1 MAASANG
8 VADDS
13 PSMSEA
19 IERVGFGPA
28 QLAAGFLGGGVYLVG
43 GAVLLMC
50 GALANP
56 IGIDFNLR
64 AWERAALMSS
74 VFVGMLLGNSSSGP
88 LGDTF
93 GRRGVIVACYIA
105 ALASGIMCV
114 FAQSVSVLFF
124 WRAMLGASLGLGVP
138 PWMVLST
145 EITPAAWRVAGNSY
159 SQLFFVLGEIF
170 SAVCIYNAD
179 PRMRHLD
186 WRSLT
191 AVSTLPGIVMVA
203 LAWMFLVESP
213 AYLASKGEHE
223 KARQVVVTLARQNG
237 APEVS
242 GNLRKE
248 VRAAEN
254 ASSSDMQVQA
264 LFGRRMLFSTL
275 TVIFS
280 CFVLNLVF
288 YGVLY
293 GLPQVL
299 EGGAE
304 SGTSPATGVLLGAVW
319 EIPGLMAAVAFGTW
333 FRRLPV
339 ICASYAG
346 MACALV
352 CFAFGLVTSHM
363 WYSTFLVQG
372 AIIAIKVLSNIAFV
386 VIYQYASEI
395 YPACA
400 RTTGSAICVSGGRVG
415 AIIAPVVFETLND
428 YTGNFSAF
436 FLLCAL
442 FTALTSVLATLLPFE
457 TAGKNLDDEMEPTLG
472 KEKSKAALKL
482 AMP

>member
-1 MAASANG
+1 MADDA
-8 VADDS
+8 DS
-13 PSMSEA
+13 PSISEA

-43 GAVLLMC
+43 GSVLLMC

-56 IGIDFNLR
+56 IGQDFHLR

-93 GRRGVIVACYIA
+93 GRRGVIVACYITA
-105 ALASGIMCV
+105 FVSGLMCV
-114 FAQSVSVLFF
+114 FSQSVSVLFF

-138 PWMVLST
+138 PWMVLNT

-159 SQLFFVLGEIF
+159 SQLFFVLGEIYSGLF
-170 SAVCIYNAD
+170 IYSYD

-191 AVSTLPGIVMVA
+191 AVSALPGIVMA
-203 LAWMFLVESP
+203 GLAWMFLVQSP
-213 AYLASKGEHE
+213 AYLAAKGEHE
-223 KARQVVVTLARQNG
+223 EARKVIVVLARQNG

-242 GNLRKE
+242 GTLRKE

-254 ASSSDMQVQA
+254 GSSSDMTVQA

-275 TVIFS
+275 VVIFS

-304 SGTSPATGVLLGAVW
+304 SGTSPATGVILGAVW
-319 EIPGLMAAVAFGTW
+319 EIPGIMAAVFFGTY

-339 ICASYAG
+339 ICASNAG
-346 MACALV
+346 MAVALV
-352 CFAFGLVTSHM
+352 CFSFGLATNM
-363 WYSTFLVQG
+363 WYSAYLVQA

-395 YPACA
+395 YPAFA

-436 FLLCAL
+436 FLVCAL
-442 FTALTSVLATLLPFE
+442 LTALTAVMSTLLPFE
-457 TAGKNLDDEMEPTLG
+457 TAGKMDEMEPTLA

-482 AMP
+482 GMA

>member
-1 MAASANG
+1 
-8 VADDS
+8 
-13 PSMSEA
+13 
-19 IERVGFGPA
+19 
-28 QLAAGFLGGGVYLVG
+28 
-43 GAVLLMC
+43 
-50 GALANP
+50 
-56 IGIDFNLR
+56 
-64 AWERAALMSS
+64 
-74 VFVGMLLGNSSSGP
+74 
-88 LGDTF
+88 
-93 GRRGVIVACYIA
+93 
-105 ALASGIMCV
+105 
-114 FAQSVSVLFF
+114 
-124 WRAMLGASLGLGVP
+124 LGLGVP
-138 PWMVLST
+138 PWMVLNT

-159 SQLFFVLGEIF
+159 SQLFFVLGEIYSGF
-170 SAVCIYNAD
+170 FIYNSD
-179 PRMRHLD
+179 PRMKHLD

-191 AVSTLPGIVMVA
+191 FVSALPGIVMAA
-203 LAWMFLVESP
+203 LAWMFLVQSP
-213 AYLASKGEHE
+213 AYLASKGEDE
-223 KARQVVVTLARQNG
+223 KAREVIVVLARQNG

-242 GNLRKE
+242 SSLRKE
-248 VRAAEN
+248 VRAAETT
-254 ASSSDMQVQA
+254 SSSDMLVQA

-304 SGTSPATGVLLGAVW
+304 SGTSPATGVILGAVW
-319 EIPGLMAAVAFGTW
+319 EIPGLMAAVVFGTY

-339 ICASYAG
+339 IIASNAG

-352 CFAFGLVTSHM
+352 CFAFGLATNM
-363 WYSTFLVQG
+363 WYSAYLIQA

-395 YPACA
+395 YPAFA

-415 AIIAPVVFETLND
+415 AIIAPVVFENLNA
-428 YTGNFSAF
+428 YTGNFGAF
-436 FLLCAL
+436 FLVCAL
-442 FTALTSVLATLLPFE
+442 LTAAVSVLSTLLPFE
-457 TAGKNLDDEMEPTLG
+457 TAGKNLDGESDEMEPTLA